1 MPRIAFAT
9 SKALKDLTEDDRLA
23 VAPLKRLGV
32 EVVPAV
38 WNDPK
43 VKWDAFDLVVVRS
56 PWDYFHHVDAFWEW
70 FTTLD
75 RAGVPVQN
83 PTAVMRWN
91 FDKLYLRW
99 IEERGGSVVPTE
111 WVEKGGKVDLAEV
124 LRRRGWARAVV
135 KPTVSGGANDT
146 WIIDQATGT
155 EDAKKLPPILAR
167 CGLMIQP
174 FLAEIETEGEI
185 SMLFYNGK
193 YSHSVRKRPRA
204 GDFRVQTD
212 HGGTVEP
219 ATPSVETLK
228 EAQRIVDLRDEPLL
242 YARVDGVVVGDE
254 FQLMEFEVLEPQIFL
269 PYHPEAAERFARA
282 VVECLKGN

>member
-1 MPRIAFAT
+1 MSRIAFAT
-9 SKALKDLTEDDRLA
+9 SKALKALTDDDRLA
-23 VAPLKRLGV
+23 VPPLKARGI

-43 VKWDAFDLVVVRS
+43 VAWDSFDLVVVRS
-56 PWDYFHHVDAFWEW
+56 PWDYMHHGDAFRQW

-83 PTAVMRWN
+83 PTSVLRWN
-91 FDKLYLRW
+91 LDKTYLQW

-111 WVEKGGKVDLAEV
+111 WVEKGGSVGLAEV
-124 LRRRGWARAVV
+124 LKRRGWGRAVV
-135 KPTVSGGANDT
+135 KPTVSGGAVDT
-146 WIIDQATGT
+146 WIIDQGT
-155 EDAKKLPPILAR
+155 AAADQPKILPILAR

-174 FLAEIETEGEI
+174 FLAEIETDGEL

-193 YSHSVRKRPRA
+193 YSHAVRKRPKS

-219 ATPSVETLK
+219 ATPSVGTLR
-228 EAQRIVDLRDEPLL
+228 EAQRIVDLRGEDLL

-254 FQLMEFEVLEPQIFL
+254 FLLMEYEVLEPQIFL
-269 PYHPEAAERFARA
+269 PYHPQAADRFAEA
-282 VVECLKGN
+282 VASYLTP